1 MVGWF
6 SMISNKQDTCECGD
20 VEIECIRFLVSNRN
34 CQQIWVSFG
43 VISLNLSNSGFV
55 RIETH
60 QKKRSTYGK
69 YLKSMLILINKPGAL
84 NGWNFLQ

>member
-20 VEIECIRFLVSNRN
+20 VEIECIRFLVSHRN
-34 CQQIWVSFG
+34 FQQIWVSFG
-43 VISLNLSNSGFV
+43 VISRNLSLSNSGFV

-60 QKKRSTYGK
+60 QKKRSTHGK
-69 YLKSMLILINKPGAL
+69 YLKSMLILINKPGGL
-84 NGWNFLQ
+84 NG